1 MSKVAPPMT
10 TRRSGRANSKKAAP
24 SSAESARAARAPTT
38 STAAASRAS
47 RAAATD
53 IDADALFQVD
63 SVGSSSVRHALLRDH
78 VQASAAA
85 KMRKGTS
92 FKKPLKS
99 EQILTARSAVP
110 PISTRAVPAHTSAIV
125 KKEQR
130 KAAKVNRETK
140 ERLKRIVGRNGQGQG
155 LWAVKTTDER
165 PAASQNGLIIGGGK
179 DYDAWG
185 SVVSVKQDDMDID
198 MSMQQVMRG
207 HLGQIKPKPPSSLR
221 SHALLGV
228 ADSHGPRSVPTPHPG
243 TSYNP
248 AHDQH
253 QALLSSALET
263 YTTLEEREGRGQPF
277 KEAMDRVRVSNQ
289 QKDLWELFEDE
300 VGSGEDEN
308 QDQDEGHNATKT
320 GDVGNAPSKKNPP
333 KRKTRQQRNRKLL
346 VRDEQQKLAER
357 RASKARIA
365 SVLNAPSVN
374 AAIEASRQLSLA
386 EKAAAMKVR
395 KARLSEGGLTRFRSG
410 PSRVPNA
417 PVTFQLGDE
426 LADNLRNV
434 APEGNL
440 WKEWVSSGMR
450 RGKVPVERA
459 NESKKGGRRGGRG
472 HDKDH
477 RTKIVEKYAFK
488 NWIA

>member
-1 MSKVAPPMT
+1 MSTVAPPMT

-24 SSAESARAARAPTT
+24 SSAESARAATETAA
-38 STAAASRAS
+38 STVAASRGAGPG
-47 RAAATD
+47 AED
-53 IDADALFQVD
+53 DALFQID
-63 SVGSSSVRHALLRDH
+63 TVGSSSVRHALLRDH
-78 VQASAAA
+78 VQAPAAA

-99 EQILTARSAVP
+99 EQILAARSAVP
-110 PISTRAVPAHTSAIV
+110 AISSRVVPAHASAVV

-140 ERLKRIVGRNGQGQG
+140 ERLKRIVGRVGQGQG
-155 LWAVKTTDER
+155 LRALKSTDKR
-165 PAASQNGLIIGGGK
+165 PAASHNGLIIDGGNE
-179 DYDAWG
+179 YDAWG
-185 SVVSVKQDDMDID
+185 SVVSVEQDVKDVDK
-198 MSMQQVMRG
+198 SMQ
-207 HLGQIKPKPPSSLR
+207 HLMQAHFGQIRPKPPTSLR

-263 YTTLEEREGRGQPF
+263 YTTLEKREDRGQPV
-277 KEAMDRVRVSNQ
+277 KEAMDRVRISNQ
-289 QKDLWELFEDE
+289 QKDLWEMYEDE
-300 VGSGEDEN
+300 VGSGEDEGE
-308 QDQDEGHNATKT
+308 DDAEGHGVAKT
-320 GDVGNAPSKKNPP
+320 CELGGASSKKNPP

-346 VRDEQQKLAER
+346 VRDAQQELAER

-426 LADNLRNV
+426 LADNLRSV